1 MRTGIISKKIKNK
14 MFEIIGESFQ
24 NLGQSISGGWFLLS
38 KSWFV
43 LFPPVL
49 YYLFKLLW
57 MDLIQN
63 SFLDSLQWT
72 MLEIIPPRELERSPQ
87 PMESI
92 FNGLAG
98 VYKGL
103 SAKDLYVDGVL
114 TLSFSLELVSDAG
127 QVHFYIR
134 TTKQN
139 RKLVESHIYAQYPNA
154 EILEVPDYI
163 NNIPRLVPNK
173 DWDLWGT
180 DFMLI
185 KPDAYPLRSYRWF
198 EESVTGKMIDPMS
211 SLVEAM
217 GTIGPGQQVWFQ
229 IIIIPEELNYY
240 NSGKALI
247 DELAGRVKKKK
258 TGVFS
263 SIGKD
268 IADVAKGIFQG
279 IFAPVEFAP
288 SKEDKADQTPLEF
301 KLTPGEKDVMKAI
314 EESMGKTVFFTKIRL
329 LVLGKRE
336 NLDRSVIGSFMG
348 GIRQFSDSNLN
359 GFKHDNATKTYG
371 VYWGG
376 KMRTLFRQRKIF
388 QRYKDRDPTGTK
400 FFLNT
405 EELATIFHFP
415 DMTVVAPSVK
425 KVESKRGGAPAN
437 LPI

>member
-1 MRTGIISKKIKNK
+1 

-24 NLGQSISGGWFLLS
+24 NLGQSITGGWFLLS
-38 KSWFV
+38 KIWFIV
-43 LFPPVL
+43 LPPVF

-57 MDLIQN
+57 MDFVQN
-63 SFLDSLQWT
+63 NFVGSLDWT
-72 MLEIIPPRELERSPQ
+72 LLEIIPPRELERSPQ

-92 FNGLAG
+92 YNGLAG

-103 SAKDLYVDGVL
+103 SAKDLYVDGAL

-139 RKLVESHIYAQYPNA
+139 RKLVESHVYAQYPNA
-154 EILEVPDYI
+154 EILEVSDYI
-163 NNIPRLVPNK
+163 NNVPRLVPNK
-173 DWDLWGT
+173 SWDLWGT

-229 IIIIPEELNYY
+229 IIIIPEELDYY

-247 DELAGRVKKKK
+247 DKLAGRVKKEKP
-258 TGVFS
+258 GVFN

-268 IADVAKGIFQG
+268 IADVIKGIFQG

-301 KLTPGEKDVMKAI
+301 RLTPGEKEVMKAI
-314 EESMGKTVFFTKIRL
+314 EESMGKTVFLTKIRL

-336 NLDRSVIGSFMG
+336 NLDRAVIGAFMG

-371 VYWGG
+371 VYLGG
-376 KMRTLFRQRKIF
+376 KMRALFRQRKIF

>member
-1 MRTGIISKKIKNK
+1 MRAGIISEKIKNK

-24 NLGQSISGGWFLLS
+24 NLGQSIAGGWFLLS
-38 KSWFV
+38 KIWFIV
-43 LFPPVL
+43 LPPVL

-57 MDLIQN
+57 MDFVQN
-63 SFLDSLQWT
+63 NFVGSLDWVL
-72 MLEIIPPRELERSPQ
+72 LEIIPPRELERSPQ

-92 FNGLAG
+92 YNGLAG

-103 SAKDLYVDGVL
+103 SAKDLYIDGAL

-139 RKLVESHIYAQYPNA
+139 RKLVESHVYAQYPNA
-154 EILEVPDYI
+154 EILEAPDYI
-163 NNIPRLVPNK
+163 NNVPRLVPNK
-173 DWDLWGT
+173 SWDLWGT

-229 IIIIPEELNYY
+229 IIIIPEELDYY
-240 NSGKALI
+240 NSGKVLI
-247 DELAGRVKKKK
+247 DKLAGRVKKEKP
-258 TGVFS
+258 GVFS

-268 IADVAKGIFQG
+268 IADVIKGTFQG

-301 KLTPGEKDVMKAI
+301 KLTPGEKEVMKAI

-336 NLDRSVIGSFMG
+336 SLDRSVIGAFMG